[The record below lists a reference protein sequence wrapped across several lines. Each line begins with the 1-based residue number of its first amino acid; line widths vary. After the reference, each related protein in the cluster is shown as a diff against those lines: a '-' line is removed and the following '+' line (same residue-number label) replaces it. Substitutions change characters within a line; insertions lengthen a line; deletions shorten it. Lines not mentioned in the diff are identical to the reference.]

1 MGTVESVM
9 FWWRV
14 WDVSVDFSAVPT
26 AQYSLAPYLPV
37 HHQDLIVCFLMWLR
51 RQGIHGFLQMLLVLM
66 VLQCPLLNT
75 QSASP
80 LATFGDAMAWYV
92 LKTGIQLDH
101 KTLT

>member
-9 FWWRV
+9 VWWGV
-14 WDVSVDFSAVPT
+14 WYVGVDFPAVPT
-26 AQYSLAPYLPV
+26 VQHSLAPYLPV
-37 HHQDLIVCFLMWLR
+37 HHQELIVCCLMWLR
-51 RQGIHGFLQMLLVLM
+51 RQGIHGFLQMPLMLM

-80 LATFGDAMAWYV
+80 LATFGDAMASYA
-92 LKTGIQLDH
+92 LKTAIQLDH